1 MSKKKSKKQKQ
12 GLVEKVIDSLIP
24 EPRWP
29 FPLGGPMLDK
39 QLELNAAIND
49 FMDDDSMVKYIH
61 VRNPGGYSYT
71 FAYRQAVSGKR
82 CAFVDLAV
90 AVCSPDD
97 QFNKRLGRD
106 LALSRLLN
114 GEYLSL
120 PLASFGVDNVTTLLH
135 GMFSEDNQLG
145 LLLDRRGL

>member
-1 MSKKKSKKQKQ
+1 MSKKKSKNQ

-49 FMDDDSMVKYIH
+49 FLDDDGNVKYTH

-71 FAYRQAVSGKR
+71 FAYRQAVTGKR
-82 CAFVDLAV
+82 SVFVDLSV
-90 AVCSPDD
+90 AVCAPED
-97 QFNKRLGRD
+97 QFNKSVGREI
-106 LALSRLLN
+106 ALSRLLN
-114 GEYLSL
+114 GEYLTL
-120 PLASFGVDNVTTLLH
+120 PLASFGVDNIATLLH
-135 GMFSEDNQLG
+135 SMFSEDNQLG
-145 LLLDRRGL
+145 LLFARRGL